1 MKKLEF
7 PKDFVWGASAASFQ
21 IEGAWNE
28 DGKSESIWDR
38 FCRTP
43 GNILNGDTGDVACD
57 FYHRY
62 REDIDIM
69 ARLGLQVQR
78 LSISWPRVL
87 PEGTGRVNEK
97 GLDFYRRV
105 VDAMLE
111 KGIRPFLMIY
121 HWDLPQ
127 CLQEKGGW
135 LNRDTASYMAELAE
149 IVFRAFPREV
159 PLWGTV
165 LEPHVAAY
173 NGYFYGSHAPGY
185 RDLSGALLAAHN
197 LLRAHGLTV
206 QAFRASGAAG
216 EIGITNLLSPVY
228 PVSDREED
236 RAAAA
241 RYDGFANRW
250 FTDPVELGTYPEDML
265 RLYGD
270 MDVVLPKIVPGDMEL
285 ISTPSD
291 FFGLNFYQSSF
302 VTSDPAVWPIGCVQ
316 RRPEG
321 REFTAMDWAVCPD
334 GFHDILMQTWRRYGK
349 KILVTE
355 NGAAFADKV
364 SEDGQVHDPRRLDFY
379 REHLKALHAA
389 LEEGADIRGYLAW
402 SSFDNFEWAL
412 GYDRRFGMT
421 YVDYPTQKRIIK
433 DSGKWYADTIRGNGF
448 YVDD

>member
-7 PKDFVWGASAASFQ
+7 PRDFLWGASAASFQ

-62 REDIDIM
+62 REDIEIM
-69 ARLGLQVQR
+69 SRLKLQTQR
-78 LSISWPRVL
+78 LSVSWPRVL

-111 KGIRPFLMIY
+111 KGIRPFLMLY

-135 LNRDTASYMAELAE
+135 LNRDTASYLAELAD
-149 IVFRAFPREV
+149 ILFRAFPREV
-159 PLWGTV
+159 PLWGTI
-165 LEPHVAAY
+165 LEPHVVAY

-185 RDLSGALLAAHN
+185 RDFSGALLAAHN
-197 LLRAHGLTV
+197 LLRAHGLAV
-206 QAFRASGAAG
+206 QSFRASGAAG

-228 PVSDREED
+228 PVSDRGED
-236 RAAAA
+236 KAAAL
-241 RYDGFANRW
+241 RFDGFANRW
-250 FTDPVELGTYPEDML
+250 FTEPVERGSYPEDML
-265 RLYGD
+265 CWYRDKG
-270 MDVVLPKIVPGDMEL
+270 VVLPKIEPGDMEL
-285 ISTPSD
+285 ISTPTD

-302 VTSDPAVWPIGCVQ
+302 VKADAEEWPLNCVTC
-316 RRPEG
+316 RPEG

-334 GFHDILMQTWRRYGK
+334 GFYDILRQSWQKYRK

-355 NGAAFADKV
+355 NGAAFADTV
-364 SEDGQVHDPRRLDFY
+364 SEDGQVHDARRLAFY
-379 REHLKALHAA
+379 REHLRALHAA

-433 DSGKWYADTIRGNGF
+433 DSGKWYAETIQNNGF
-448 YVDD
+448 DIE